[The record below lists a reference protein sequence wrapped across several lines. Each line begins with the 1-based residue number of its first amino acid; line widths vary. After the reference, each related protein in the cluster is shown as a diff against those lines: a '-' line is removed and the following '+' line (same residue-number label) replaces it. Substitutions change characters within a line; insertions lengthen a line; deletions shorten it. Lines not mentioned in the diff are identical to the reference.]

1 MREQYCKLTGVDLS
15 KDGATNGFK
24 CMCLNCKSCHEG
36 NEQFVCDN
44 EGVMEIS
51 RKKIL
56 ASLPEGVEIKTLE
69 LNPLKLK
76 DPVKKCNNYAFDLDK
91 VVDFLKE
98 YFLSEPANN
107 EKENAP
113 E

>member
-1 MREQYCKLTGVDLS
+1 MKEQYCKLTGVDLS
-15 KDGATNGFK
+15 QDGANGFK

-36 NEQFVCDN
+36 DEQFVCDN
-44 EGVMEIS
+44 DAVMQVGM
-51 RKKIL
+51 KKVIE
-56 ASLPEGVEIKTLE
+56 ALPEGFEIESLKLK
-69 LNPLKLK
+69 PMKLK
-76 DPVKKCNNYAFDLDK
+76 DPTKKCKNFAFDLDK

-98 YFLSEPANN
+98 YFLSESDNN